1 MVTQCWDQKYSY
13 WLDESRTDL
22 VVLNTKDGT
31 EAKKIS
37 WIKDVTVT
45 SYDPSTKTFQTR
57 EGVNLDEG
65 ESPVEVFPAWFANLS
80 VRPYLYFQ
88 CFDFKGKKG
97 KRNVNYC
104 LLYTSP
110 SPRDQRGSRMPSSA

>member
-1 MVTQCWDQKYSY
+1 MVVESAPQRQNDGDPMLGPAIQ
-13 WLDESRTDL
+13 LLADESRTDL
-22 VVLNTKDGT
+22 VVLNTKDGS

-65 ESPVEVFPAWFANLS
+65 ESPVEVFPVSYTHLTLPTIYS
-80 VRPYLYFQ
+80 V
-88 CFDFKGKKG
+88 
-97 KRNVNYC
+97 
-104 LLYTSP
+104 
-110 SPRDQRGSRMPSSA
+110 